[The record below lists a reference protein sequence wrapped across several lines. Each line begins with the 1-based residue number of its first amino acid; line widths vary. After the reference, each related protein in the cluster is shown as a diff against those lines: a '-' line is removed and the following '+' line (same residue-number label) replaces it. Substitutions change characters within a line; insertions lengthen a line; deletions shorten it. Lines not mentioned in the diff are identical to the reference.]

1 VRLVPCAPE
10 HYARLRELHLEPEVR
25 RWWQDP
31 ADDFP
36 ANAKRSTNYTVVL
49 GEQVIGFA
57 QWYSEEET
65 IIRFAGLDLFLDP
78 AVHGRGLG
86 LETVR
91 VLCAHLIDDHGF
103 HRIVADPEVENETSI
118 ACFRKAGFRPVGV
131 LRHSA
136 ERPATRRIGRHEGR
150 SRSRPEYGRAGA
162 IPTRSSPGAST
173 RRRARPG

>member
-1 VRLVPCAPE
+1 MSCHDQRVATPPTLTGPRVRLVPCAPR
-10 HYARLRELHLEPEVR
+10 HHARLREIHLEPEVR

-36 ANAKRSTNYTVVL
+36 ANMTRSTNYTAML
-49 GEQVIGFA
+49 DERVIGFA

-103 HRIVADPEVENETSI
+103 HRLVADPEVENESAI

-131 LRHSA
+131 ARQSLRDRFGVWKDGLLLDLLA
-136 ERPATRRIGRHEGR
+136 KEFV
-150 SRSRPEYGRAGA
+150 RAD
-162 IPTRSSPGAST
+162 
-173 RRRARPG
+173 